1 MRVEEVPKDLSPLS
15 TAVARAV
22 HDTNLYLQRL
32 QVIESPAESESPL
45 QMELA
50 GISTPPTEMSPKKIS
65 NASNLPEIVPQRLAL
80 AFEEAERPA
89 TAMATDNPFLRVV
102 GLCGPHQLWHLQQ
115 SSEVDVSVAARN
127 ELKRLEDPF
136 LWHSTSVI
144 LDRLVEGSS
153 EVQLARLLAQPCVQN
168 SEILS
173 EIIIDEMQLSRQRN
187 LRVKSLILPLLLLMG
202 CVLAANA
209 WLSRTVAQV
218 SSIELALVR
227 DIDDTA
233 FLPSNRYAVMVR
245 GCTSMSL
252 IERAEKWTS
261 LPMVE
266 RCLSPSK
273 QNAIVVRGCTAMS
286 LSNRVEKCTSLPMVE
301 RCLSPSKQ
309 NAIVVRGCTAI
320 SLSSRVEKWT
330 SLPMVKRRLLN
341 EALSIASNLGY
352 LQPPNPHVVSRK
364 SQFRPRARSFFQM
377 YRMPTDTRR
386 LVPRKFQQRSSARY
400 FFLSYRKPPDP
411 WYWVSRKLLQL
422 RSSTRYLFL
431 SYRKPPDPWYWVSR
445 KFLQLRSSA
454 RYFFLS
460 YRKPPDPWYW
470 VSRNVLQL
478 RSSTRYLFLSY
489 RKPPDPAA
497 QSVSWKLKTQ
507 SSSARYLFLSY
518 RKPPD
523 PAEQSV
529 SWKLLSR
536 FARTQCSLLA
546 YRKPPDPR
554 YWVSWKLLSRFAR
567 TQCSLLAYR
576 KPPDPRYWVSWKLL
590 SRFARTRCSLLAYR
604 KPPDP
609 WI

>member
-273 QNAIVVRGCTAMS
+273 QNAIVVRGCTA
-286 LSNRVEKCTSLPMVE
+286 
-301 RCLSPSKQ
+301 
-309 NAIVVRGCTAI
+309 I

-400 FFLSYRKPPDP
+400 F
-411 WYWVSRKLLQL
+411 
-422 RSSTRYLFL
+422 FL

-536 FARTQCSLLA
+536 FART
-546 YRKPPDPR
+546 
-554 YWVSWKLLSRFAR
+554 
-567 TQCSLLAYR
+567 
-576 KPPDPRYWVSWKLL
+576 
-590 SRFARTRCSLLAYR
+590 RCSLLAYR